1 MMSADF
7 QFACLRGET
16 THANAIIR
24 KDSRFVFDFAPQ
36 NIQNDAVVAELALF
50 SCSITPATGCIEMGE
65 QVHELSPT
73 VDENYPEPD
82 ASDYWGVAALKLS

>member
-1 MMSADF
+1 MSPF
-7 QFACLRGET
+7 FEFSYIRTET
-16 THANAIIR
+16 TAANATIGE
-24 KDSRFVFDFAPQ
+24 DSRFVFDFAPQ

-82 ASDYWGVAALKLS
+82 APDYWGVDALKLS